1 MRALRLRAIG
11 IRIVRLWKARGKMG
25 EPARLARV
33 EVTNTRRS
41 WVIEA
46 LSSTVRSMSYFAG
59 CLVGWLESVFAVHPR
74 QNHEYFE
81 LQTGTVRS
89 VRELVPSVQH
99 TRTETNKLI
108 RDFAS
113 STTPDEYKTLAAA
126 ILDRPHGPL
135 AQSLPTLRRVLE
147 HISNDDKRA
156 CVLQLLAELRDD
168 ESATRFVDEIHAF
181 SQTPEDTP
189 LPISVITAIT
199 YVRLLNIPA
208 ELLDQLLND
217 ICIIARNRYAIQSVE
232 DKQLIAGALV
242 TVGVLGNLESS
253 SAFIIELLRSAD
265 SEIVEEALDSLT
277 AILNRSRKQP
287 IRDDL
292 HHQLGISLM
301 SLLESQEA
309 ELARTT
315 DESRITSSDIIVSQ
329 LLPLLARI
337 DAPSA
342 TSAVLRVIMTAL
354 RSDDTYLK
362 GSIVSAIRALPADLR
377 PQLFEDLI
385 KQHPLRIAAKAVD
398 FMMA

>member
-1 MRALRLRAIG
+1 
-11 IRIVRLWKARGKMG
+11 
-25 EPARLARV
+25 
-33 EVTNTRRS
+33 
-41 WVIEA
+41 
-46 LSSTVRSMSYFAG
+46 MSYFAG